1 MSPTRRLLE
10 LLLVS
15 CACASVAG
23 AQTRVSRLPSVSY
36 ARERADAPAVA
47 FVGGTWW
54 DGERFVPRTFYAV
67 RGILRMQRPARVD
80 STVDLA
86 GRWVIPPFGDARGA
100 VTDAAVRDAYVREGT
115 LYVQVLGDSD
125 EAVLRD
131 GETGDAGACELDVA
145 VRADTVR
152 RVRTARDFAAAVRG
166 GAQLVAPMLAPEFVS
181 GEERAYRIDD
191 EVMALAAARGVVV
204 VPAAATTLDR
214 TGDDPDALARV
225 QEVQRDN
232 LRRLARHGVRLA
244 VGRDVAGR
252 TAREEFDALHGL
264 GVLDA
269 RALLR
274 AWTETPR
281 AIYPGRRVGKLADG
295 YEASFL
301 ALARDPLVDVGA
313 VRDIALRVKQG
324 CVLQ

>member
-1 MSPTRRLLE
+1 MPPTRRLLE

-15 CACASVAG
+15 SACVGVAG
-23 AQTRVSRLPSVSY
+23 AQTSVSRLPSVSY

-47 FVGGTWW
+47 FVGGAWW
-54 DGERFVPRTFYAV
+54 DGERFVPRTYYAV
-67 RGILRMQRPARVD
+67 RGILRAQRPARVD

-100 VTDAAVRDAYVREGT
+100 VTDAAVRDAYLREGT
-115 LYVQVLGDSD
+115 LYVQVLGDGD
-125 EAVLRD
+125 ARD
-131 GETGDAGACELDVA
+131 GETGDADACDLDVA
-145 VRADTVR
+145 VRADATR
-152 RVRTARDFAAAVRG
+152 RVRTARDFAAAVRA
-166 GAQLVAPMLAPEFVS
+166 GAQLVAPMLAPDFAP

-191 EVMALAAARGVVV
+191 DVMALAASRGVVV

-281 AIYPGRRVGKLADG
+281 AIFPGRRVGRLADG

-301 ALARDPLVDVGA
+301 ALARDPLVDLGA

-324 CVLQ
+324 CVLP